1 MVRPQSNCE
10 KQSNPNNQE
19 FDQQFY
25 LPVRMKLHPTY
36 LLILLS
42 FELCIAKHLQQQDA
56 GNRGEYTV
64 ACLRGHWQFKHFTWC
79 HLTLH
84 AIIRFIATVGSPWF
98 FLRPCRIFL
107 LSVYEKCVFTKKTS
121 KDLGTWNC
129 MEYFRVTM
137 IFVWVP
143 GFLLFSWS
151 VCVFFL
157 ISPCKLIFSQQVD
170 ANVDKVNFVSKS
182 YSSRLFTQ
190 EIANFFEKLHD
201 RSAVFFR
208 RVISEH
214 FLYKYT
220 VHVAS
225 SDDLIVLH
233 AVNDVSTSLCHN
245 TSYKAIICFL
255 FFNKL
260 LF

>member
-25 LPVRMKLHPTY
+25 LPIRMKLHPTY

-98 FLRPCRIFL
+98 FYVLVRIFCYPL
-107 LSVYEKCVFTKKTS
+107 MKSVYLRKKRRKTWERETEWNTFGRQWFLCVCRAFCCFHDQCVCFFFS
-121 KDLGTWNC
+121 LALVSS
-129 MEYFRVTM
+129 YFH
-137 IFVWVP
+137 
-143 GFLLFSWS
+143 
-151 VCVFFL
+151 
-157 ISPCKLIFSQQVD
+157 
-170 ANVDKVNFVSKS
+170 
-182 YSSRLFTQ
+182 SRLMPTLT
-190 EIANFFEKLHD
+190 K
-201 RSAVFFR
+201 
-208 RVISEH
+208 
-214 FLYKYT
+214 
-220 VHVAS
+220 
-225 SDDLIVLH
+225 
-233 AVNDVSTSLCHN
+233 
-245 TSYKAIICFL
+245 
-255 FFNKL
+255 
-260 LF
+260 